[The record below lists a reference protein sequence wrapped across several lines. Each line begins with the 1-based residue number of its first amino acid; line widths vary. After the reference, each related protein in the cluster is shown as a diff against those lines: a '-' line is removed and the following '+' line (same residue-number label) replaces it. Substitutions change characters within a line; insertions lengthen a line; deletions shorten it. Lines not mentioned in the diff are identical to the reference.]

1 MIKGHKLSS
10 FDNKLKGFCDQFE
23 VEIEHLLAL
32 PQEPDPALAT
42 LWQAIRHGALNGG
55 KRLRPFL
62 LVETAK
68 LFGTEPDIG
77 LWRAATAVEL
87 VHCYSLVHD
96 DLPAMDDSDLRRGRP
111 SVHRAFDEA
120 TAILAGDALLT
131 ESFSILAD
139 PATHQ
144 DSQVRSQLIQMMAQA
159 AGPRGMVAGQ
169 MLDMAAEAGAALTLD
184 QLQGLHRLKTG
195 AMIELACCAGAIF
208 AGASDTQLRP
218 IRLYA
223 DNIGLAFQIIDDVLD
238 ATSDASALGKPVGQD
253 DQNGKTTF
261 VDLYGVEKSQHIA
274 RSMVEAACAAL
285 EEFSGNA
292 HTLKQIAGYIISRQ
306 T

>member
-1 MIKGHKLSS
+1 MIKGHILSN
-10 FDNKLKGFCDQFE
+10 FDNKLKDFCSQFE
-23 VEIEHLLAL
+23 AEIEHLLAIPL
-32 PQEPDPALAT
+32 AADPALTT
-42 LWQAIRHGALNGG
+42 LWQAIRHGALDGG

-68 LFGTEPDIG
+68 LFGTQPNTG
-77 LWRAATAVEL
+77 LWRAGIAVEL

-139 PATHQ
+139 DATHQ
-144 DSQVRSQLIQMMAQA
+144 DALIRSQLIQMLAQA

-195 AMIELACCAGAIF
+195 AMIQVACCSGAVF
-208 AGASDTQLRP
+208 AGADKAQLKP

-238 ATSDASALGKPVGQD
+238 ATGDAAALGKPVGQD

-261 VDLYGVEKSQHIA
+261 VDLYGIEKSQQIA
-274 RSMVEAACAAL
+274 RSMIDEACAAL
-285 EEFSGNA
+285 EAVNGDA
-292 HTLKQIAGYIISRQ
+292 QTLKQIAHYIISRQ